1 MAKLVT
7 YRLISTNSSVNLQK
21 CLQKINDYLLTFT
34 GEVEVKKGK
43 NQTLLISYPETK
55 MMAAMKINTRTKQIV
70 LTCAAN
76 DNLTVNLV
84 KIAVK
89 NLRLRIYN
97 TKTRAFLVNDP
108 NLLDLTAAR
117 IDEKIVP
124 IFKQYRLTPLFQYNN
139 SLVFF
144 AQDKR
149 GQIHL
154 VNRHLLEHLRDHP
167 GQKAKKT
174 EFSRVVAEN
183 IGRFVALMDRGLIPI
198 NFYQPAGQKKLVI
211 NQSGLPFSPKSAMRL
226 ICFQL
231 DETNQ
236 SFNQTGQELSK
247 IPKNYL
253 AIKIN
258 PDVNYIYRNKRLIP
272 ELKISVYLDS

>member
-7 YRLISTNSSVNLQK
+7 YKLVSADPSLNLDN
-21 CLQKINDYLLTFT
+21 CLKKINDYLLTFP
-34 GEVEVKKGK
+34 GDIEVKKGQ
-43 NQTLLISYPETK
+43 NQSILVAYPGTK
-55 MMAAMKINTRTKQIV
+55 MIGAMKINTKEKQII
-70 LTCAAN
+70 LTCADN
-76 DNLTVNLV
+76 DNTTINLV
-84 KIAVK
+84 KIAIK
-89 NLRLRIYN
+89 NLNLRIFN
-97 TKTRAFLVNDP
+97 TKNKAFLVNDP
-108 NLLDLTAAR
+108 NLLDLTTAAV
-117 IDEKIVP
+117 DEKILQ

-144 AQDKR
+144 TRDKK

-174 EFSRVVAEN
+174 DFSRVVAEN

-198 NFYQPAGQKKLVI
+198 NFYQPAGPKKPVL

-253 AIKIN
+253 
-258 PDVNYIYRNKRLIP
+258 
-272 ELKISVYLDS
+272 